1 MERTMKTANLLFI
14 MSDEHNRRV
23 MGCAGHPMVR
33 TPSFDALAGRGVRF
47 TDAYCNSPIC
57 VPSRA
62 SFATGRYFHEIGF
75 WDNGIP
81 YDGSVPSWG
90 HRLNEAGLTA
100 VSIGKL
106 HFRSADDRNGFTE
119 EVMPL
124 HVVGGIGDLVGMIR
138 DDTPPR
144 KAALR
149 LGPEAGPGDSSYQR
163 YDERITDAAV
173 EWLRQRAATAHSKP
187 WVLFVSLVCPH
198 FPLLSRPEWYEL
210 YPLDQVPWPMFYA
223 MNERPRHPFIDA
235 MRRIAPYDDAFDEA
249 SVRRALVAYF
259 GMVSFLDHNVGRLMH
274 ALEESGLMETT
285 RVIYTS
291 DHGDNLGARG
301 LWGKS
306 NMYEDSVGIPML
318 MAGPDIPAGY
328 VCREPVS
335 LVDGFPTILDSA
347 GVPRMAS
354 DAGLPGAS
362 LFDVIR
368 GHTGPRTVFSEY
380 HASGPVTGAF
390 MVRRGRYKL
399 IHYAGMPPQLFDLAA
414 DPWEANDLA
423 GDPGFSGVLA
433 ACEADLRA
441 IADPEAIDA
450 RARRDQ
456 RARIDA
462 FGGREAVLARGTF
475 GHSPVP
481 RETPVYTA

>member
-1 MERTMKTANLLFI
+1 MKPTNLLFI

-33 TPSFDALAGRGVRF
+33 TPNFDALAASGVRF

-62 SFATGRYFHEIGF
+62 SFATGRHVHDIGF

-90 HRLNEAGLTA
+90 HRLNESGHTA

-119 EVMPL
+119 EIMPL
-124 HVVGGIGDLVGMIR
+124 HVVDGIGDLVGMIR

-149 LGPEAGPGDSSYQR
+149 LASEAGPGDSSYQR

-173 EWLRQRAATAHSKP
+173 EWLRGRAAAQGGKP

-198 FPLLSRPEWYEL
+198 FPLLSRPEWFNL
-210 YPLDQVPWPMFYA
+210 YPEDQVPWPMLYRQD
-223 MNERPRHPFIDA
+223 ERPRHPFIDA
-235 MRRIAPYDDAFDEA
+235 MRRIAPYDEAFDEPK
-249 SVRRALVAYF
+249 VRRALAAYF
-259 GMVSFLDHNVGRLMH
+259 GMVSFLDHNVGRLMR
-274 ALEESGLMETT
+274 ALEDSGLKEST

-291 DHGDNLGARG
+291 DHGDNLGTRG

-306 NMYEDSVGIPML
+306 NMYEDSAGVPML
-318 MAGPDIPAGY
+318 MAGPDIPADF

-335 LVDGFPTILDSA
+335 LVDGFPTILECV
-347 GVPRMAS
+347 GAS
-354 DAGLPGAS
+354 RLPADANLPGAS
-362 LFDVIR
+362 LFEVMR
-368 GHTGPRTVFSEY
+368 GHTGPRAVFSEY
-380 HASGPVTGAF
+380 HASGSITGAF

-399 IHYAGMPPQLFDLAA
+399 VYYAGMAPQLFDLVA
-414 DPWEANDLA
+414 DPWEAHDLA
-423 GDPGFSGVLA
+423 GDAGFGGVLA

-441 IADPEAIDA
+441 VTDPERTDA
-450 RARRDQ
+450 QARRDQ
-456 RARIDA
+456 RARIEA

-475 GHSPVP
+475 GHSPAP
-481 RETPVYTA
+481 GETPVYT